1 MQHNILLEG
10 LRSGDLADMINPVFS
25 IDQYKSKMGDD
36 DGIVVLGF
44 RVKEKMAA
52 IDTMEFIEK
61 GYKFVL
67 DADMSSGEERDGTYS
82 VFIELERTESVA
94 EQITQILEGFY
105 HLTDCNEWQFR
116 YYKEQSKPADLDS
129 LKANIPTD
137 PESYNLKMKSLEN
150 KLDVENF
157 FDQGALDV
165 ELSEDNILTFK
176 KPYAGILEAKLIRIG
191 PYELVKNL
199 TPGAINL
206 DESSNS
212 QLLFLNKF
220 LGNYDIHKIENQFLI
235 RKGSYAVVIE
245 KERW

>member
-1 MQHNILLEG
+1 MSHNILNEG
-10 LRSGDLADMINPVFS
+10 LRSGDLADMISPIFS

-36 DGIVVLGF
+36 EGIVVLGF
-44 RVKEKMAA
+44 KVKEKMAA

-67 DADMSSGEERDGTYS
+67 DADMSSGEERDGTYT
-82 VFIELERTESVA
+82 VFVELERTESVA
-94 EQITQILEGFY
+94 DQVTQILEGFY

-116 YYKEQSKPADLDS
+116 YYKEQAMSADIDS
-129 LKANIPTD
+129 LTAAIPSD
-137 PESYNLKMKSLEN
+137 PESYHLKMQSLEN
-150 KLDVENF
+150 KIDVENF

-165 ELSEDNILTFK
+165 ELSENNTITFR

-191 PYELVKNL
+191 SYDSVKDL
-199 TPGAINL
+199 TPGAVNL
-206 DESSNS
+206 DEASNS

-220 LGNYDIHKIENQFLI
+220 LGNYDIHKIQNQFLI
-235 RKGSYAVVIE
+235 RKGSHAVVIE